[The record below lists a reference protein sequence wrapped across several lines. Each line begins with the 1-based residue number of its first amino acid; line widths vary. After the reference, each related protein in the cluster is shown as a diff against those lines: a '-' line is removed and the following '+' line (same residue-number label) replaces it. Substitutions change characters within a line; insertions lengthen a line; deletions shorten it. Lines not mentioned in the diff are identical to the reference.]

1 MNITQYEEAKKTI
14 SMLDELKELEEE
26 VKRAIN
32 SIFLVKEKS
41 QYSYES
47 DKYVERKFQNPD
59 FYVMLKMELS
69 TLLETKIDIEKK
81 RLTEKLESI

>member
-32 SIFLVKEKS
+32 SIFFIKEKA
-41 QYSYES
+41 QYSYENER
-47 DKYVERKFQNPD
+47 YVERKFQNPD

-69 TLLETKIDIEKK
+69 TLLDTKVDIEKT
-81 RLTEKLESI
+81 RLTQKLESI